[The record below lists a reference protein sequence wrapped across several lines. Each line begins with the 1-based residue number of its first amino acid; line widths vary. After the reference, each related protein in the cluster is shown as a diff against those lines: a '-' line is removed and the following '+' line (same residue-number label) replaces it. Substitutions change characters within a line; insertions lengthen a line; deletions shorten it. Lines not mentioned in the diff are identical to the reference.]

1 MVSEAEWLKGIEGKM
16 HFLLPRIHMM
26 KRLTAIMFALTA
38 SGVPASAASPS
49 TFAYDAAGR
58 SVLEF
63 NPVTVFAFS
72 AEGRDLISIAVTE
85 TLPEK
90 DPHSPI
96 DLAVIV
102 DCQLRQM
109 TASPATLGKDGTSPR
124 AVAGFKISDL
134 KPPNK
139 GMYERFVVAVCE
151 GELLGVKVAP
161 ARSGWTHFV
170 EGQQRALY
178 FANGSLRTIGK
189 YRAASVR
196 LHELGGTQLPDGRHI
211 DARDAVWVV
220 DCERNLG
227 AVAYERAYAAVGD
240 KNETV
245 QATGDE
251 RAFADPSNVQVDK
264 LKFGRAVAGSMQA
277 RFSEEVCAMSHGSQ
291 DFSSGRAQTKTA
303 NFVYYTIEVPVDW
316 TQVGTGRLQPE
327 DKTLVVTALNLA
339 GIEATATPEQDAEA
353 MKSLMAELEKRATRT
368 LTSQGCKLVQE
379 FSAKDI
385 DGQRSL
391 IRGVFQANT
400 GLTVVQYYVKG
411 PTYVVP
417 LLVTGKRDGAATL
430 AEMDPILSSLR
441 WLGKP
446 MERLP
451 TAN

>member
-1 MVSEAEWLKGIEGKM
+1 
-16 HFLLPRIHMM
+16 M
-26 KRLTAIMFALTA
+26 KRLTAIMFALAA
-38 SGVPASAASPS
+38 SGVPASAASLS

-63 NPVTVFAFS
+63 DPVAVFAFS
-72 AEGRDLISIAVTE
+72 ADGRDLISIAVKE
-85 TLPEK
+85 TPPEN
-90 DPHSPI
+90 DPHGPV

-109 TASPATLGKDGTSPR
+109 TASPVTPGAKDGTPPT
-124 AVAGFKISDL
+124 AVARLKIRDL
-134 KPPNK
+134 KLPNK

-161 ARSGWTHFV
+161 AKSGWTHFV

-196 LHELGGTQLPDGRHI
+196 LHELGGAQLPDGRHI
-211 DARDAVWVV
+211 DARDAAWVV
-220 DCERNLG
+220 DCEQNLG
-227 AVAYERAYAAVGD
+227 AVAYERAYATVGD

-245 QATGDE
+245 EATGDE
-251 RAFADPSNVQVDK
+251 RAFADPSNVEVDK

-291 DFSSGRAQTKTA
+291 DLSSGRAQTKTA

-316 TQVGTGRLQPE
+316 AQVGTGRLQPE
-327 DKTLVVTALNLA
+327 DKTLLVTALNLA

-368 LTSQGCKLVQE
+368 LTSQGCKPVQG

-400 GLTVVQYYVKG
+400 GMTVVQYYVKG

-417 LLVTGKRDGAATL
+417 LLVTGKRDGAATM

-446 MERLP
+446 LERLP